1 MSKLRILAVG
11 GRHSG
16 VTYHRLALPLSI
28 MAKEYC
34 LITDTISEELL
45 IEKQINVLV
54 INRFCEV
61 VPLTEIVKWRAKLGF
76 KLIIDIDDY
85 WELFTQHLSYPTY
98 RLNGIPNLIKS
109 YIRFADLVTCTHSRL
124 YYEIIKINKNCE
136 IIPNGLPFDKD
147 QFVNNKIE
155 HDKIN
160 IAHTGSIT
168 HFPDIKQ
175 LKNPILALSKS
186 KSFKESCRMLLCGW
200 HDYNKWH
207 WEQIGNIYTANKTLD
222 YKIQEALPVDL
233 YMNHYAEADMLLCP
247 LLDNRFNR
255 LKSNLKALEAGVRY
269 IPILAYNRDPYA
281 DIPTIFHVDNWER
294 DIKRMA
300 FSVQMRN
307 DYGQR
312 NGEYVREHYDLFK
325 INESRFAIYSKLI
338 E

>member
-1 MSKLRILAVG
+1 
-11 GRHSG
+11 
-16 VTYHRLALPLSI
+16 

-34 LITDTISEELL
+34 LITDTLSEELL

-124 YYEIIKINKNCE
+124 YYEIIKINKNCQ

-147 QFVNNKIE
+147 QFINNKIE

-175 LKNPILALSKS
+175 LKNPILELSKS

-207 WEQIGNIYTANKTLD
+207 WDQIGNIYTANKTLD
-222 YKIQEALPVDL
+222 YKILEALPVDL

-255 LKSNLKALEAGVRY
+255 LKSNLKALEAGVRN
-269 IPILAYNRDPYA
+269 IPILAFNRDPYA
-281 DIPTIFHVDNWER
+281 DIPTICHVDNWER

-300 FSVQMRN
+300 FSKQMR
-307 DYGQR
+307 DDFGHS

-325 INESRFAIYSKLI
+325 INEARFAIYSKLI

>member
-34 LITDTISEELL
+34 LITDTLSEELL

-85 WELFTQHLSYPTY
+85 WELFTQHLSYSTY

-109 YIRFADLVTCTHSRL
+109 YIRFADLVTCTHTRL

-207 WEQIGNIYTANKTLD
+207 WDQIGNIYTANKTLD

-255 LKSNLKALEAGVRY
+255 LKSNLKALEAGVRN
-269 IPILAYNRDPYA
+269 IPILAFNRDPYA